1 MVSRGGAEARPSPL
15 AGKCRGSASWDQRA
29 HQGQELG
36 RSPLWAPVRGE
47 SRPGNPVTLLESRLQ
62 ITPLRPVLVPTQ
74 PNQVTPIADPFL

>member
-1 MVSRGGAEARPSPL
+1 MGLKLDPDPWQENVEARL
-15 AGKCRGSASWDQRA
+15 AGIKGRMR
-29 HQGQELG
+29 G